1 MLVEFNL
8 IKVKIFVGSSCS
20 LRVW

>member
-20 LRVW
+20 PRVW